1 MFATCRKTALGLVI
15 ALLALGACK
24 KDHGPDVT
32 PIDGGSGSSND
43 SMYFIFKDEYLWN
56 DVIPDSAT
64 FKPSS
69 YSNLEDMFEAL
80 ASYKKNADGGFM
92 DKYSFL
98 DRGAIAG
105 EINEGIAGD
114 FGFDLDYQT
123 RTDLRIIYTYEG
135 SPAYQQGI
143 RRGWQIISIN
153 GDSNLDYDMG
163 PDGHGPN
170 IDKISNAIYNN
181 NTITLGLK
189 RPDGTTTTATLNVAN
204 YSINPVLYSHVFTL
218 GGKKI
223 GYLVFNQFLSL
234 DKAQPKIDA
243 AFSTFAGITDLV
255 VDLRYN
261 GGGAVET
268 AEYMAN
274 LIAPATVGTNTKVM
288 YKEYFNNTLTNH
300 QSSNYFKAKIP
311 GYSDSWADVFESWV
325 RNPTAYFATKGS
337 VHPNTVV
344 FIGTR
349 STASASE
356 LVMNVLKPYMPVK
369 LVGDTTYGKPVGF
382 VGITIGGY
390 DMYAVS
396 IWNKNAAGNGDYFD
410 GFLPDDDATVPA
422 AQRYEDYTIDWGSLN
437 EVYLRRALKQLGI
450 SDSELGRMAPATES
464 LRKLGV
470 GRALPDKRF
479 KGMLIKP
486 VKK

>member
-1 MFATCRKTALGLVI
+1 MFATCRKTTWALVI
-15 ALLALGACK
+15 TLLALGACK
-24 KDHGPDVT
+24 KDHGPAVE
-32 PIDGGSGSSND
+32 PIGGGSGSAND

-64 FKPSS
+64 FKPGS

-80 ASYKKNADGGFM
+80 ASFKKNATGGYM
-92 DKYSFL
+92 DKYSFV
-98 DRGAIAG
+98 DHGAVAG

-123 RTDLRIIYTYEG
+123 RTDLRILYTYPG
-135 SPAYQQGI
+135 SPADQQGI
-143 RRGWQIISIN
+143 KRGWQIISIN
-153 GDSNLDYDMG
+153 GDSNLEYDAG
-163 PDGHGPN
+163 PDGHGPH
-170 IDKISNAIYNN
+170 IDKISDAIYNN

-204 YSINPVLYSHVFTL
+204 YNINPVLYSNTYTL

-234 DKAQPKIDA
+234 EKAQPKIDA
-243 AFSTFAGITDLV
+243 AFSTFSGITDLI

-274 LIAPATVGTNTKVM
+274 LIAPASVGDKIKVM
-288 YKEYFNNTLTNH
+288 YKEYFNTNLTNH

-325 RNPTAYFATKGS
+325 RNPTAFFSTKGN

-344 FIGTR
+344 FIGSY

-369 LVGDTTYGKPVGF
+369 LVGDTTFGKPVGF

-396 IWNKNAAGNGDYFD
+396 IWNKNALGAGDYFN
-410 GFLPDDDATVPA
+410 GFIPDDAATVPA
-422 AQRYEDYTIDWGSLN
+422 NQRDEDYTINWGSLN
-437 EVYLRRALKQLGI
+437 EVYLRRALKQLGV

-464 LRKLGV
+464 LRRFRT
-470 GRALPDKRF
+470 GRAIPDKHF
-479 KGMLIKP
+479 KGMIIKP
-486 VKK
+486 ARQ